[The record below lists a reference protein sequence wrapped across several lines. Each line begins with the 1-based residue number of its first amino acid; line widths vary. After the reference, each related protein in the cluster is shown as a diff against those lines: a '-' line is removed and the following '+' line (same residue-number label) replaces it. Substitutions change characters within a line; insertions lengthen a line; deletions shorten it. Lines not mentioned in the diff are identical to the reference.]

1 MSLPL
6 VSGRF
11 LLALLGGLGALACVA
26 PTDDE
31 GQDHERVGEVSQA
44 VGAPLPEA
52 FCTITVAG
60 IGELDTEGDY
70 LPHVITCE
78 NGGAN
83 LEALKAQAIAAR
95 SVAYYNMASAGSIC
109 DGQGC
114 QVYSCGAEP
123 QAVHYQAVAE
133 TSGLYLSYDA
143 TLTYGFYV
151 AGDTDTAPPSCV
163 GATGS
168 TEHWITYNEGK
179 SGPDVEQTE
188 LGFVGPPGFGQN
200 RGCMGQ
206 WGARCLENN
215 NGYDYDMILRFYYGA
230 DIEIPQAPGP
240 CVLPVG
246 AGGSGGG
253 GGAAVSG
260 GSGGG
265 GGSTGVGGA
274 LGGGGAGG
282 SAAAD
287 EDDGDEGCSCRF
299 AGRGPGGGGSLLWLT
314 LLWAAR
320 AKGRVST
327 RK

>member
-1 MSLPL
+1 MPHPL

-11 LLALLGGLGALACVA
+11 LLAVLVGIAPFACVA
-26 PTDDE
+26 PPDE
-31 GQDHERVGEVSQA
+31 GRQGHEPVGEVGQA
-44 VGAPLPEA
+44 VGAPLAEA
-52 FCTITVAG
+52 FCTITVDG
-60 IGELDTEGDY
+60 IGQLDTEDDY

-95 SVAYYNMASAGSIC
+95 SVAYYNMANMGSIC

-163 GATGS
+163 GTAGA

-206 WGARCLENN
+206 WGARCLEND

-240 CVLPVG
+240 CVLPMG
-246 AGGSGGG
+246 AGGSGGA
-253 GGAAVSG
+253 GGADV
-260 GSGGG
+260 SGGG
-265 GGSTGVGGA
+265 GG
-274 LGGGGAGG
+274 GGAGLGGAPEEGGGTGG
-282 SAAAD
+282 SD
-287 EDDGDEGCSCRF
+287 VGDEGDDGCSCASASREPHG
-299 AGRGPGGGGSLLWLT
+299 AVSLFWLT
-314 LLWAAR
+314 VLLAAR
-320 AKGRVST
+320 AKSR
-327 RK
+327 RKRMS